1 MNPAPNNQL
10 TDELKDRISKAF
22 QAVKASSPHF
32 KSRKSQL
39 ILIRDVARTLAGFYS
54 DRRIL
59 VAEAPTGTGKSLGY
73 LIAAIPV
80 AQELEKRL
88 IVSTGTVALQE
99 QLVKRD
105 IPALAKSSGLEFTTV
120 LAKGRSRYV
129 CNRNVNELANDD
141 PNQLS
146 IGVVEQVSAAW
157 HFKPTSDQVGVVI
170 DMWRQLEDKAWDG
183 DLDAWQGKPVDDQ
196 VRAAVVVGQG
206 ACIGR
211 NCPYI
216 AKCGFFSA
224 RSNMDKADIIV
235 ANHDLVMSDI
245 MLGGGVILPA
255 QEESIYIFDEAHHL
269 PSVALARGASEI
281 SIRKAMGLITK
292 LPKVVAE
299 VNALCKSKAYKS
311 KSEVSDAR
319 AFAKDL
325 NHALMNAEEFL
336 IKNFPRTSVSAFHNK
351 DDGETWRFEHGL
363 IPAGLAELGQA
374 VIEPAK
380 SLQQTL
386 RMLAERIKEEVKGKN
401 VPASTTTKTTKN
413 LGFQRENLAALVT
426 TWQMI
431 LDENPSKGSPD
442 ARWVHRP
449 AEKGRRAPDLSLNA
463 SPTSAAR
470 LLRSS
475 LWLKAFGAVMVS
487 ATVTA
492 DKHFGR
498 FMEQAGLRDNDG
510 TQYLRL
516 DSPFDYQNNSS
527 LVIPFMRNE
536 PGNPV
541 AHTAEVA
548 QQLNR
553 IIDPAQGTLVLFTSR
568 KQLKD
573 IYGQMQPDLKKLILA
588 QGDIPK
594 SEILVQHKK
603 AIEANR
609 GSVIFGLSS
618 FAEGVDLPGALC
630 EHVII
635 TKLPFSVPTSPIE
648 AAYAEWLESVNRNPF
663 MEIAVPD
670 ACTKLVQA
678 CGRLIRTESDTGVIT
693 LLDRR
698 VVTKRYGKIVLNSLP
713 PFRLEIEQV
722 RAMA

>member
-1 MNPAPNNQL
+1 MKQAPNDQL

-22 QAVKASSPHF
+22 QSVKAASPHF

-39 ILIRDVARTLAGFYS
+39 ILIRDVARTLAGFYG

-73 LIAAIPV
+73 LISAIPV

-105 IPALAKSSGLEFTTV
+105 IPALAKSSGLEFTAV

-146 IGVVEQVSAAW
+146 IDVGEQVSAAW
-157 HFKPTSDQVGVVI
+157 HFRPTQEQVGLVI
-170 DMWRQLEDKAWDG
+170 DMWRQLEDRVWDG
-183 DLDAWQGKPVDDQ
+183 DLDDWKGNPVDDQ
-196 VRAAVVVGQG
+196 VRTAVVVGQG

-211 NCPYI
+211 NCPYLT
-216 AKCGFFSA
+216 KCGFFSA
-224 RSNMDKADIIV
+224 RANMDKADVIV

-245 MLGGGVILPA
+245 MLGGGVVLPA
-255 QEESIYIFDEAHHL
+255 QEDSIYIFDEAHHL
-269 PSVALARGASEI
+269 PAVALARGASES
-281 SIRKAMGLITK
+281 SIRKSISLVTK
-292 LPKVVAE
+292 LPKVVSE
-299 VNALCKSKAYKS
+299 VNALCKIKAYKS
-311 KSEVSDAR
+311 KAEVGGAR
-319 AFAKDL
+319 DYTKHL
-325 NHALMNAEEFL
+325 NRALMDAEEFL
-336 IKNFPRTSVSAFHNK
+336 INNFPRTSVSAFFNK
-351 DDGETWRFEHGL
+351 DDGETWRFEHGQ
-363 IPAGLAELGQA
+363 IPAGLAELGEA

-380 SLQQTL
+380 SLQQILRTL
-386 RMLAERIKEEVKGKN
+386 ADRIKTEVKAKR
-401 VPASTTTKTTKN
+401 VSAATTTKATKN
-413 LGFQRENLAALVT
+413 LGFQRENLDALVT

-431 LDENPSKGSPD
+431 LDENPPKGSPD
-442 ARWVHRP
+442 ARWVYRP

-470 LLRSS
+470 LLRST

-527 LVIPFMRNE
+527 LVIPMMRNE
-536 PGNPV
+536 PSNPV

-548 QQLNR
+548 EQLNR

-573 IYGQMQPDLKKLILA
+573 ICGMMRPDLKKLILA

-594 SEILVQHKK
+594 GEILVLHKK
-603 AIEANR
+603 AIEAKK

-678 CGRLIRTESDTGVIT
+678 CGRLIRTETDTGVIT

-713 PFRLEIEQV
+713 PFKIEVEEV
-722 RAMA
+722 RERA